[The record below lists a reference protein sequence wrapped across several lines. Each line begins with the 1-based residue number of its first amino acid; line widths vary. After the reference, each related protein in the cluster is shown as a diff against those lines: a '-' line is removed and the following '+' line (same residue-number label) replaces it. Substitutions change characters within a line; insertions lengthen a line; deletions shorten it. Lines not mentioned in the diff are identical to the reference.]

1 MIKEIDCFNIE
12 IIDLLKKISGFDLSI
27 DDFSK
32 IYIYLLDNNIVG
44 FINYSFIYE
53 RAELNYIYVVDKF
66 RNNGI
71 GIKLLDFFENDCVKS
86 NIKNITLEVSED
98 NLPAIKLYIKKNFK
112 TVSIRKNYYGN
123 KNAVLMIR
131 EFD

>member
-12 IIDLLKKISGFDLSI
+12 IINLLKKISGFDVSI
-27 DDFSK
+27 DGFSK

-53 RAELNYIYVVDKF
+53 RAELNYIYVVDKV

-71 GIKLLDFFENDCVKS
+71 GIKLLDFFEKECIKN

-123 KNAVLMIR
+123 KNAILMIR